1 PGRAPARL
9 LGNHVDPRR
18 RLAAR
23 PQSGADDGDGP
34 SGPAAQAR
42 PGGGAREGAL
52 VIPLQLAVLALV
64 ATAGGLVCVT
74 RDPFRQLVVNGIF
87 GIGLIVAFVVFQAP
101 DVALSAI
108 SVATIAFPLLVLV
121 ALAQVRK

>member
-1 PGRAPARL
+1 M
-9 LGNHVDPRR
+9 
-18 RLAAR
+18 
-23 PQSGADDGDGP
+23 
-34 SGPAAQAR
+34 
-42 PGGGAREGAL
+42 
-52 VIPLQLAVLALV
+52 IPLQLAALALV

-121 ALAQVRK
+121 ALAHVRKRERK